1 MTSVVIYGG
10 QGNVQLKHL
19 YQMIKT
25 EKGQKILLSLK
36 KNDEDSYMLMQGI
49 LSKTVELNDVHA
61 SMLANFL
68 YNEWSTNYEELVPG
82 TIFSAHSAGIF
93 NVLLAS
99 GSASFPDIVYFIKKR
114 AQLIKD
120 LQCKEELWL
129 LMTENL
135 DYFYQKVLDQ
145 CYKKVK
151 LAIITDENSGV
162 IAMNE
167 EDSDLLESIATS
179 EKQFYKLRKLGV
191 KAPYHTEFLNPFLDQ
206 YAKLVE
212 ELNIV
217 QNDSYEYIF
226 HCENLNEE
234 LLYQWNNTFNW
245 KKIMEKILGES
256 KEVKDVSPNKFITK
270 QMQKLRKREKEFG

>member
-1 MTSVVIYGG
+1 MIYGG

-19 YQMIKT
+19 YQMAKT
-25 EKGQKILLSLK
+25 EKGQKILLNLK

-49 LSKTVELNDVHA
+49 LSKTVELSDVHA
-61 SMLANFL
+61 SMIANFL

-82 TIFSAHSAGIF
+82 TVFSAHSAGIF

-99 GSASFPDIVYFIKKR
+99 GSASFSAIVRFIKKR
-114 AQLIKD
+114 AQLVKD

-135 DYFYQKVLDQ
+135 DYFYQNVLDQ
-145 CYKKVK
+145 CYEKVK
-151 LAIITDENSGV
+151 LAIITDDNSGV
-162 IAMNE
+162 IAMDE
-167 EDSDLLESIATS
+167 ENSDLLESVAIS

-191 KAPYHTEFLNPFLDQ
+191 KAPYHTEFLNPFIDR

>member
-1 MTSVVIYGG
+1 MTSVVIYGR

-36 KNDEDSYMLMQGI
+36 KNDEESYMLMQGI

-68 YNEWSTNYEELVPG
+68 YNEWSTNHEELVPG
-82 TIFSAHSAGIF
+82 TVFSAHSAGIF

-99 GSASFPDIVYFIKKR
+99 RSASFPDIVYFIKKR

-179 EKQFYKLRKLGV
+179 EKQLYKLRKLGV
-191 KAPYHTEFLNPFLDQ
+191 KAPYHTEFLNPFTDQ

-270 QMQKLRKREKEFG
+270 QMQKLRKREKGFG